1 MLTNLFFDI
10 KTYGTQFALLI
21 EHQEKPI
28 KDITMFFTE
37 ETEPKFTNCPRC
49 ESTNTFLSAF
59 SDKSY
64 CSKCRKLYEKID
76 GSLIRKQLK
85 ALLKEKYVEL
95 QEFELIFSEYQDL
108 FYKKSSGLF
117 NPSNADITKGK
128 LIQLT

>member
-1 MLTNLFFDI
+1 ML
-10 KTYGTQFALLI
+10 
-21 EHQEKPI
+21 
-28 KDITMFFTE
+28 FTE
-37 ETEPKFTNCPRC
+37 ESKLKFTNCPRC

-64 CSKCRKLYEKID
+64 CANCRKLYDKID
-76 GSLIRKQLK
+76 VHIIRKQLK
-85 ALLKEKYVEL
+85 TLLKEKYVEL

-117 NPSNADITKGK
+117 NPSNAEIARGK

>member
-1 MLTNLFFDI
+1 
-10 KTYGTQFALLI
+10 
-21 EHQEKPI
+21 
-28 KDITMFFTE
+28 MFFAKE
-37 ETEPKFTNCPRC
+37 REPKFTNCPRC
-49 ESTNTFLSAF
+49 ESTNTLLSTF

-64 CSKCRKLYEKID
+64 CGNCRKLYD
-76 GSLIRKQLK
+76 WTDLTRLRKQLMTS
-85 ALLKEKYVEL
+85 LKEKDIGL

>member
-1 MLTNLFFDI
+1 
-10 KTYGTQFALLI
+10 
-21 EHQEKPI
+21 
-28 KDITMFFTE
+28 MFFAK

-64 CSKCRKLYEKID
+64 CAKCRKLYDKID

-85 ALLKEKYVEL
+85 TLLKDKYIEL
-95 QEFELIFSEYQDL
+95 QEFELIFSEYQNL